1 MEILAGNRH
10 VFVDTNIL
18 VFANVATSPF
28 HEKAKNKLMELVA
41 SGCELYISNQ
51 VIREY
56 LAVLSRPDVNGKR
69 IADKALITDVKRLRS
84 EYIVLFESNRTL
96 DHLQMLL
103 TSCLTGG
110 KQIHDANI
118 VATMI
123 ENDLKILL
131 THNVTDFI
139 RFSKFATT
147 ITI

>member
-1 MEILAGNRH
+1 MEIPADNKQ

-28 HEKAKNKLMELVA
+28 HEKAKTKLIELA
-41 SGCELYISNQ
+41 DNDYGLWISSQ

-69 IADKALITDVKRLRS
+69 IADELLITDVKRLRT
-84 EYIVLFESNRTL
+84 EYHVIFEGDQTL
-96 DHLQMLL
+96 VNLQMLL
-103 TSCLTGG
+103 SHCPTGG

-118 VATMI
+118 VATMVT
-123 ENDLKILL
+123 NGLKELL
-131 THNVTDFI
+131 THNLDDFI
-139 RFSKFATT
+139 RFNKFITT